1 MVTVGLSM
9 RPFIQRK
16 DISYSTFHETTYP
29 VTGFYIQDYKYT
41 IYETVYPVIAY
52 KIVDFPGSSYALA

>member
-16 DISYSTFHETTYP
+16 DISYLTFHETTYP

-41 IYETVYPVIAY
+41 IYETVYPVTDSI
-52 KIVDFPGSSYALA
+52 